1 MVFGAVGN
9 GVADDTAAFE
19 AAISAM
25 PPQSTLLVPRGTYVI
40 TRRLDIDKRV
50 FLQGE
55 GAGQTVL
62 FFPKSLTEIYG
73 NTYTGGVSQY
83 AFGPGFINF
92 NGADFP
98 SANTLLAKVTARAGR
113 RATVLAVDKLDNMQ
127 PGQVVRVVMDNPNN
141 ALLRSLN
148 EGMFPPFEPYNNRQD
163 VIRWT
168 SRIKSILRNPNRIE
182 LERSLPFE
190 VDTAWQPEV
199 HDWNNEQYGV
209 KRNFTGVA
217 DMTIRF
223 PAGAKFAG
231 EGKELGYNGLYFYG
245 TAHSWVRNVVFEN
258 AEFGVAFDSGSFNT
272 VENVTFRSNRPT
284 DATMPYTGGRGIW
297 NKGTFDNLVNWFYFE
312 TSMLY
317 EISTSYFAVGNV
329 YANGKGTDPTLE
341 LMYGA
346 AYGNLFT
353 NIHLGLGSKPFG
365 WVTRGQDAAGFNT
378 FWNIRTANDKLALPP
393 ATWAPRVLFVNA
405 EGAAAPVNASNV
417 GWYVESRPDAFPWDL
432 YGAMA
437 RARGRPLPTP
447 VPTRFTG
454 PGYGCL
460 PDGTK
465 CCRSATTGCP
475 LCPANAG
482 DPSVLWGCNGEL
494 WSPQGRLAYDWG
506 WAGYANGDR
515 NPPLLPVRVNLKTQF
530 GAKGDGVT
538 DDTQAL
544 LKAID
549 SISSGVIYLPAGTY
563 ILTAVINIRKQIV
576 IRGDGQDKTIL
587 RFPKSLT
594 DLYGNTYVEGS
605 WVGTSQYS
613 HGTGF
618 INIGGWDPTG
628 RDFTKLTWVTANASR
643 GDRVL
648 RVANSSAISVG
659 QWYRVL
665 QKDPG
670 DGSLMWEL
678 NGGAFPVV
686 EAQKGYADP
695 CRFLSRVVAKG
706 ADWIWLERPLPFK
719 VDTRWA
725 PEIHKFM
732 PMLNDATGFEYFT
745 LDFPWSP
752 YPGHFLERGF
762 NGLHLNQVVNGWV
775 RGVTVRNSDMG
786 VYTWGSVFTTI
797 SGLTLTN
804 SKPRAWYN
812 GHRGLWME
820 HGSDSMVTNF
830 NITDRFVHDISVTGT
845 EHGTV
850 IMNGAGFDINLD
862 HHRMAPYQNL
872 FTNIDVGLGSRVFY
886 ASGDANWGPHAG
898 VFSTFHNLQSDMR
911 FLLPSDDDFG
921 ANLTFIGLPSDDPRD
936 PPGLGWHVELLARP
950 FPANLYTSFTNTR
963 AARNLGAGVC
973 APLSIC

>member
-1 MVFGAVGN
+1 
-9 GVADDTAAFE
+9 
-19 AAISAM
+19 
-25 PPQSTLLVPRGTYVI
+25 
-40 TRRLDIDKRV
+40 
-50 FLQGE
+50 
-55 GAGQTVL
+55 
-62 FFPKSLTEIYG
+62 
-73 NTYTGGVSQY
+73 
-83 AFGPGFINF
+83 
-92 NGADFP
+92 
-98 SANTLLAKVTARAGR
+98 
-113 RATVLAVDKLDNMQ
+113 MQ

-190 VDTAWQPEV
+190 LDTAWQPEV

-272 VENVTFRSNRPT
+272 VENVTFRSSRPT

-329 YANGKGTDPTLE
+329 YANGKGTDLTLE

-393 ATWAPRVLFVNA
+393 ATWAPRVLFVNV
-405 EGAAAPVNASNV
+405 EGAA
-417 GWYVESRPDAFPWDL
+417 
-432 YGAMA
+432 
-437 RARGRPLPTP
+437 
-447 VPTRFTG
+447 
-454 PGYGCL
+454 
-460 PDGTK
+460 
-465 CCRSATTGCP
+465 
-475 LCPANAG
+475 
-482 DPSVLWGCNGEL
+482 
-494 WSPQGRLAYDWG
+494 
-506 WAGYANGDR
+506 
-515 NPPLLPVRVNLKTQF
+515 
-530 GAKGDGVT
+530 
-538 DDTQAL
+538 
-544 LKAID
+544 
-549 SISSGVIYLPAGTY
+549 
-563 ILTAVINIRKQIV
+563 
-576 IRGDGQDKTIL
+576 
-587 RFPKSLT
+587 
-594 DLYGNTYVEGS
+594 
-605 WVGTSQYS
+605 
-613 HGTGF
+613 
-618 INIGGWDPTG
+618 
-628 RDFTKLTWVTANASR
+628 ANASR

-695 CRFLSRVVAKG
+695 CRFLSRVVSKG
-706 ADWIWLERPLPFK
+706 ADWIRLERPLPFK

-752 YPGHFLERGF
+752 YPGHFLEAGF

-936 PPGLGWHVELLARP
+936 PPGLGWHVELLTRP
-950 FPANLYTSFTNTR
+950 FPPNLYTSFTNTR